1 MLYPA
6 ERYTNTGERL
16 MEVLCTKH
24 PEARPPTA
32 ASLDSYPDHPPE
44 IFPVD
49 IIDNTVTLVA
59 VRLSGGAGPDGTDS
73 VSLQHWLLSFG
84 AASGELRLIVADF
97 KEWLS
102 NTMMSGRLIALDK
115 QPGVRP
121 VGVRET
127 W

>member
-1 MLYPA
+1 MYHEKGDRGGVLYPA

-49 IIDNTVTLVA
+49 IIKNTVTSVA
-59 VRLSGGAGPDGTDS
+59 GRLSGGAGPDGTDS

-84 AASGELRLIVADF
+84 AAIRELRLIVADF
-97 KEWLS
+97 TEWLS
-102 NTMMSGRLIALDK
+102 N
-115 QPGVRP
+115 VRP
-121 VGVRET
+121 S
-127 W
+127 WDAY